1 MANLGL
7 SGLSTGLDTRA
18 LVSQL
23 MAIERRPITLMEKTQ
38 AQSRAKIDLYRQINT
53 KLVALQRAA
62 QKVMGLSFNG
72 AVAAQATATDPS
84 KLSATIDAS
93 AASGSYNVDVLALA
107 RKQITGGGA
116 FTAPLSTWGV
126 SDASKYTPTVSGSAA
141 SGTYNINI
149 LNLAQAQVTGGGAF
163 TAPVLSATPSNGN
176 LTNATATS
184 AAAPG
189 TNAYAYTNLQHF
201 RAEVTSGQDALANGV
216 GTKTGVLTLTKA
228 DGTFVDINLTNAENS
243 RATILAKI
251 KATSDAFGIT
261 TTLNGSNQLVFTGSD
276 GGDFTIT
283 GTSRTLDILGLQAT
297 SNSTAVITAGRTTT
311 SQTAALASVT
321 IGGVVKTASGFKDD
335 FTATDLGLA
344 GVSFSLAAGATNG
357 SASTLT
363 VTNTAGTLR
372 ITDDQAGT
380 SKDVAITGGMTNANV
395 RDAINAAGSGMTA
408 SLDGSGRLVLT
419 GNTTGKTFTIA
430 DAGGGN
436 ALAAGLGI
444 DSASKTTQAAQQA
457 SLTVNGG
464 PAITSNTNTF
474 TAPVPGVNLTATA
487 PGLSTLTVVNNTGTI
502 RITKDADGT
511 FKDIAIASGATVN
524 DVASAINAAGSGMT
538 ASVSAGKLTLTGG
551 TAGESF
557 TVGDAGGGNAFAA
570 SLGID
575 SASKTT
581 QTAQQASISIDGGA
595 PITSNSNTFTNP
607 LTGVTINALALG
619 STTLDVQAGT
629 VVTAQDAAEKKATLD
644 GIRDLVSQFNDVLG
658 FMKQQASYNSTTKKG
673 GALLGDPLTADLR
686 GGLTRMFTE
695 VVDDTGT
702 FRTAFSAGLEL
713 QRDGT
718 IKLDEA
724 KLQASLEA
732 DPSALKALFTQE
744 DGLAPPDSNG
754 FAVKTNAFG
763 RAGVVG
769 DGLANR
775 LNGFIDSMISS
786 ASAYSGTDSNGIRA
800 QGGLLRRISA
810 NEALID
816 DIDKRIEAYKV
827 RLEKRE
833 ETLLAKFN
841 AMEKV
846 VAMMRNQGNYLSTQ
860 LYGSFGGSSN

>member
-18 LVSQL
+18 LISQL

-38 AQSRAKIDLYRQINT
+38 AQSRTKIDLYRQINT
-53 KLVALQRAA
+53 QLVALQRAA

-72 AVAAQATATDPS
+72 AVAAGATATDPT
-84 KLSATIDAS
+84 KLSATVDAT
-93 AASGSYNVDVLALA
+93 AVSGSYTVDVLALA
-107 RKQITGGGA
+107 RSQI
-116 FTAPLSTWGV
+116 
-126 SDASKYTPTVSGSAA
+126 
-141 SGTYNINI
+141 
-149 LNLAQAQVTGGGAF
+149 TGGGAF

-176 LTNATATS
+176 LTNASATS
-184 AAAPG
+184 AAAAG
-189 TNAYAYTNLQHF
+189 TNPYAYTNIQHF
-201 RAEVTSGQDALANGV
+201 RPEITRGLDATDTSI
-216 GTKTGVLTLTKA
+216 GTKTGVLTLTKG
-228 DGTFVDINLTNAENS
+228 DGTFIDINLTAAENS
-243 RATILAKI
+243 RAAILAKI
-251 KATSDAFGIT
+251 KASSDAFGIT
-261 TTLNGSNQLVFTGSD
+261 TTLNASNQLVFTGSD
-276 GGDFTIT
+276 GGNFTIT
-283 GTSRTLDILGLQAT
+283 GTRRTLDALGLQASST
-297 SNSTAVITAGRTTT
+297 STAIVTAGRTTT
-311 SQTAALASVT
+311 SQTAALATVT

-335 FTATDLGLA
+335 FTAADLGLP
-344 GVSFSLAAGATNG
+344 GVSFSLAAGAANG

-363 VTNTAGTLR
+363 VTNTSGTLR

-380 SKDVAITGGMTNANV
+380 FKDIAITGGTSANV

-419 GNTTGKTFTIA
+419 GNTAGKTFTIA
-430 DAGGGN
+430 DAGGG
-436 ALAAGLGI
+436 
-444 DSASKTTQAAQQA
+444 S
-457 SLTVNGG
+457 
-464 PAITSNTNTF
+464 
-474 TAPVPGVNLTATA
+474 
-487 PGLSTLTVVNNTGTI
+487 
-502 RITKDADGT
+502 
-511 FKDIAIASGATVN
+511 
-524 DVASAINAAGSGMT
+524 
-538 ASVSAGKLTLTGG
+538 
-551 TAGESF
+551 
-557 TVGDAGGGNAFAA
+557 AFAA

-595 PITSNSNTFTNP
+595 AITSNSNTFVNP

-619 STTLDVQAGT
+619 STTLNVQAGT
-629 VVTAQDAAEKKATLD
+629 VVTAQDTAEKKATLD
-644 GIRDLVSQFNDVLG
+644 GIRDLVTQFNDVLG
-658 FMKQQASYNSTTKKG
+658 FIKQQASYNASTKKG
-673 GALLGDPLTADLR
+673 GALLGDALTAELR
-686 GGLTRMFTE
+686 SGLTRMFTE

-702 FRTAFSAGLEL
+702 YRTAFSAGLEL

-744 DGLAPPDSNG
+744 DGLAPLDVNG
-754 FAVKTNAFG
+754 FAVKTNAIG
-763 RAGVVG
+763 GAGVVG

-786 ASAYSGTDSNGIRA
+786 ASAYSGTDANGIRA

-816 DIDKRIEAYKV
+816 DIGKRIEDYKR

-833 ETLLAKFN
+833 ETLLSKFN

-846 VAMMRNQGNYLSTQ
+846 VAMLRNQGSYLSSQ
-860 LYGSFGGSSN
+860 LYGSFGGSNN

>member
-18 LVSQL
+18 LISQL

-62 QKVMGLSFNG
+62 QKVMGLAFNG
-72 AVAAQATATDPS
+72 AVAAGATATDPS
-84 KLSATIDAS
+84 KLSATVDAS
-93 AASGSYNVDVLALA
+93 AVSGSYTVDVLGLA

-116 FTAPLSTWGV
+116 FTAP
-126 SDASKYTPTVSGSAA
+126 
-141 SGTYNINI
+141 
-149 LNLAQAQVTGGGAF
+149 
-163 TAPVLSATPSNGN
+163 VLSATASNGN

-184 AAAPG
+184 AAAAG
-189 TNAYAYTNLQHF
+189 TNTYAYTNIQHF
-201 RAEVTSGQDALANGV
+201 RPEITRGLDATDTGI
-216 GTKTGVLTLTKA
+216 GTKTGVLTLTKG
-228 DGTFVDINLTNAENS
+228 DGTFIDINLTAAENS
-243 RATILAKI
+243 RAAILAKI
-251 KATSDAFGIT
+251 KASSDAFGIT
-261 TTLNGSNQLVFTGSD
+261 TTLNASNQLVFTGSD
-276 GGDFTIT
+276 GGNFTIT
-283 GTSRTLDILGLQAT
+283 GTRRTLDALGLQASST
-297 SNSTAVITAGRTTT
+297 STAIVTAGRTTT
-311 SQTAALASVT
+311 SQAAALASVT
-321 IGGVVKTASGFKDD
+321 IGGLVKTASGFKDD
-335 FTATDLGLA
+335 FTAADLGLP
-344 GVSFSLAAGATNG
+344 GVGFSLAASAPNG

-363 VTNTAGTLR
+363 VTNTGGTLR

-380 SKDVAITGGMTNANV
+380 FKDVAITGGTSANV
-395 RDAINAAGSGMTA
+395 RDAINAVGSGMTA

-419 GNTTGKTFTIA
+419 GATSGKT
-430 DAGGGN
+430 
-436 ALAAGLGI
+436 
-444 DSASKTTQAAQQA
+444 
-457 SLTVNGG
+457 
-464 PAITSNTNTF
+464 
-474 TAPVPGVNLTATA
+474 
-487 PGLSTLTVVNNTGTI
+487 
-502 RITKDADGT
+502 
-511 FKDIAIASGATVN
+511 
-524 DVASAINAAGSGMT
+524 
-538 ASVSAGKLTLTGG
+538 
-551 TAGESF
+551 F
-557 TVGDAGGGNAFAA
+557 TVGDAGGGSAFAA

-575 SASKTT
+575 TPSKTT

-595 PITSNSNTFTNP
+595 AITSNSNTFVNP

-619 STTLDVQAGT
+619 TTTLNVQAGSI
-629 VVTAQDAAEKKATLD
+629 VTAQDTAEKKATLD

-658 FMKQQASYNSTTKKG
+658 FIKQQASYNASTKKG
-673 GALLGDPLTADLR
+673 GILLGDALTADLR

-724 KLQASLEA
+724 KLQASLEE

-744 DGLAPPDSNG
+744 DGLAPLDVNG
-754 FAVKTNAFG
+754 FAVKTNAIG

-786 ASAYSGTDSNGIRA
+786 ASAYSGTDANGIRA

-816 DIDKRIEAYKV
+816 DIGKRIEAYKL

-833 ETLLAKFN
+833 ETLLSKFN

-860 LYGSFGGSSN
+860 LYGSFGGSNN

>member
-38 AQSRAKIDLYRQINT
+38 AQSRTKIDLYRQINT

-62 QKVMGLSFNG
+62 QKVMGLTFNG
-72 AVAAQATATDPS
+72 AVAAQATAADPS
-84 KLSATIDAS
+84 KLSATLDAT
-93 AASGSYNVDVLALA
+93 AVSGSYNVNVLSLA
-107 RKQITGGGA
+107 RKQI
-116 FTAPLSTWGV
+116 
-126 SDASKYTPTVSGSAA
+126 
-141 SGTYNINI
+141 
-149 LNLAQAQVTGGGAF
+149 TGGGAF

-176 LTNATATS
+176 LTGATATS
-184 AAAPG
+184 AAAAG
-189 TNAYAYTNLQHF
+189 TNTYAYTNLQHY
-201 RAEVTSGQDALANGV
+201 RAEITRGVDALATSV

-243 RATILAKI
+243 RAAILAKI
-251 KATSDAFGIT
+251 KASSDAFGIT

-283 GTSRTLDILGLQAT
+283 GTARTLDVLGLQAT
-297 SNSTAVITAGRTTT
+297 TNSTTIVTAGRTSTT
-311 SQTAALASVT
+311 QAAALASVT
-321 IGGVVKTASGFKDD
+321 IGGVTKTASGYKDD
-335 FTATDLGLA
+335 FTATDLGLP
-344 GVSFSLAAGATNG
+344 GVSFSLAAGAVNG

-363 VTNTAGTLR
+363 VTNTTGTLR
-372 ITDDQAGT
+372 ITDVQAGT
-380 SKDVAITGGMTNANV
+380 SKDVAITNGMTSANV

-430 DAGGGN
+430 DAGGGST
-436 ALAAGLGI
+436 LAASLGI
-444 DSASKTTQAAQQA
+444 DTPTRTTQAAQQA
-457 SLTVNGG
+457 SLSVNGG
-464 PAITSNTNTF
+464 AAITSNTNTF
-474 TAPVPGVNLTATA
+474 TAPVPGVNLTAAAT
-487 PGLSTLTVVNNTGTI
+487 GLSTLTVVNNTGTI
-502 RITKDADGT
+502 RNTKDADGT
-511 FKDIAIASGATVN
+511 YKDIAIAAGASAT

-538 ASVSAGKLTLTGG
+538 ASVTGGKLTLTAGQ
-551 TAGESF
+551 AGESF
-557 TVGDAGGGNAFAA
+557 TIADAGGGNAFAA

-581 QTAQQASISIDGGA
+581 QTAQLASITIDGGA
-595 PITSNSNTFTNP
+595 AITSNTNTFVNP

-619 STTLDVQAGT
+619 ATTLDVQAGA
-629 VVTAQDAAEKKATLD
+629 VVTAQDVAEKKATLD
-644 GIRDLVSQFNDVLG
+644 GIRDLVNQFNDVLG
-658 FMKQQASYNSTTKKG
+658 FMKQQASYDAGTKKS

-695 VVDDTGT
+695 VVDDSGT

-724 KLQASLEA
+724 KLQKALETDA
-732 DPSALKALFTQE
+732 SALKTLFTQE
-744 DGLAPPDSNG
+744 DGLAPADVNG

-763 RAGVVG
+763 SAGVVG

-786 ASAYSGTDSNGIRA
+786 ASAYSGTDANGIRA

-846 VAMMRNQGNYLSTQ
+846 VAMMRNQGSYLSSQ

>member
-38 AQSRAKIDLYRQINT
+38 AQSRTKIDLYRQINT

-62 QKVMGLSFNG
+62 QKVMGLPFNG
-72 AVAAQATATDPS
+72 AVAAGATATDPS
-84 KLSATIDAS
+84 KLSATVN
-93 AASGSYNVDVLALA
+93 AA
-107 RKQITGGGA
+107 
-116 FTAPLSTWGV
+116 
-126 SDASKYTPTVSGSAA
+126 AA
-141 SGTYNINI
+141 SGTYGMNV
-149 LNLAQAQVTGGGAF
+149 LTLARSQVTGGGAF
-163 TAPVLSATPSNGN
+163 NAPGLSATPSLDGN
-176 LTNATATS
+176 LTNATATA

-189 TNAYAYTNLQHF
+189 TNTYNYSSLQHY
-201 RAEVTSGQDALANGV
+201 RAEITNGRDGINTSI

-243 RATILAKI
+243 SAAILAKI
-251 KATSDAFGIT
+251 KASSDAFGIT
-261 TTLNGSNQLVFTGSD
+261 ATLDGSNRLVFTGSD
-276 GGDFTIT
+276 GGDFTLT
-283 GTSRTLDILGLQAT
+283 GTARTLDALGLHGN
-297 SNSTAVITAGRTTT
+297 SNSTAVLTAGRTTT

-321 IGGVVKTASGFKDD
+321 IGGVTKTASGYKDD
-335 FTATDLGLA
+335 FTAADLGLP
-344 GVSFSLAAGATNG
+344 GVSFSLAAGAADG
-357 SASTLT
+357 SASSLT
-363 VTNTAGTLR
+363 VTNTGGTLR
-372 ITDDQAGT
+372 ITDVQAGT
-380 SKDVAITGGMTNANV
+380 YKDVAITGGTSASV

-408 SLDGSGRLVLT
+408 TLDGSGRLVLT
-419 GNTTGKTFTIA
+419 GATGKA
-430 DAGGGN
+430 
-436 ALAAGLGI
+436 
-444 DSASKTTQAAQQA
+444 
-457 SLTVNGG
+457 
-464 PAITSNTNTF
+464 
-474 TAPVPGVNLTATA
+474 
-487 PGLSTLTVVNNTGTI
+487 
-502 RITKDADGT
+502 
-511 FKDIAIASGATVN
+511 
-524 DVASAINAAGSGMT
+524 
-538 ASVSAGKLTLTGG
+538 
-551 TAGESF
+551 F
-557 TVGDAGGGNAFAA
+557 TVGDAGGGSAFAA

-575 SASKTT
+575 TPGRTT

-595 PITSNSNTFTNP
+595 AITSNTNTFVDP

-619 STTLDVQAGT
+619 TTTLTVQAGS
-629 VVTAQDAAEKKATLD
+629 VITAQDTAEKAATLD

-658 FMKQQASYNSTTKKG
+658 FIKQQASYDASTKKG
-673 GALLGDPLTADLR
+673 GALLGDAMAADLR

-695 VVDDTGT
+695 VVDDAGT

-724 KLQASLEA
+724 KLKASLEE

-744 DGLAPPDSNG
+744 DGLAPLDVNG
-754 FAVKTNAFG
+754 FAVKTNAIG

-786 ASAYSGTDSNGIRA
+786 ASSYSGTDANGIRA

-810 NEALID
+810 NEALIG
-816 DIDKRIEAYKV
+816 DIDKRIEAYKR
-827 RLEKRE
+827 RLEMRE

-860 LYGSFGGSSN
+860 LYSSFGSSNN